1 MRAIVAVC
9 RDWGIGKDGDLLVHN
24 KEDMHSFVRHTTG
37 GTVVMGRS
45 TLDSFPGGRPLKNRR
60 NIVLTRQIGFA
71 REGVDVA
78 HSVDEALALVADADP
93 DTVWVI
99 GGASVYRQLLPYCEG
114 AVVTKFDELRDAD
127 TFFPD
132 LDADP
137 AFEIAETE
145 EGETCR
151 FVTYRRIGR

>member
-37 GTVVMGRS
+37 GTVV
-45 TLDSFPGGRPLKNRR
+45 RPLKNRR
-60 NIVLTRQIGFA
+60 NIVLTRQTDFA
-71 REGVDVA
+71 REGAEVA

-93 DTVWVI
+93 DTVWII
-99 GGASVYRQLLPYCEG
+99 GGASVYRQLLPYCDG
-114 AVVTKFDELRDAD
+114 AVVTKYDALRDAD

-132 LDADP
+132 LDTDP
-137 AFEIAETE
+137 AFEITETE

-151 FVTYRRIGR
+151 FVTYRRI

>member
-24 KEDMHSFVRHTTG
+24 KEDMRSFVRHTTG

-60 NIVLTRQIGFA
+60 NIVLTRQTDFA
-71 REGVDVA
+71 RAGVEVA

-99 GGASVYRQLLPYCEG
+99 GGASVYRQLLPYCGG

-132 LDADP
+132 LDTDP
-137 AFEIAETE
+137 AFEITETE

-151 FVTYRRIGR
+151 FVTYRRI